1 MKKIEPPSR
10 LKRVELEKL
19 KHEKESFLR
28 ENKELN
34 DKKKKLVAELQ
45 KMQNN
50 LGSDEDKQLLQQLLK
65 RLPKDEGD
73 GI

>member
-1 MKKIEPPSR
+1 
-10 LKRVELEKL
+10 
-19 KHEKESFLR
+19 
-28 ENKELN
+28 
-34 DKKKKLVAELQ
+34 
-45 KMQNN
+45 MQNN